1 MEASYA
7 TIMYM
12 GNKQVGSTRQQASS
26 WPAAIRNIT
35 KTIDF
40 RISMDQTTIKIDTFD
55 LQMMAMLCWWVWFL
69 PHKLENS
76 NQFMKF

>member
-35 KTIDF
+35 KTIDC
-40 RISMDQTTIKIDTFD
+40 RTSTDQTTIKKET
-55 LQMMAMLCWWVWFL
+55 
-69 PHKLENS
+69 
-76 NQFMKF
+76 